1 LTTTRRR
8 FLTIMAGC
16 LASATPLAA
25 ARAEPV
31 VWRGRALGA
40 EAEIR
45 LFGADR
51 DRVKQALLAARD
63 TILRMENLFSLYL
76 PKSALNQL
84 NASGSLTMPPEF
96 ARLMR
101 IVDKVHEA
109 SSGLFDPTVQPMMVA
124 LARTGQSLS
133 AADLQS
139 LAERIGWNKVRRHRS
154 ELSFSVPGMAL
165 TLNGIAQGFATD
177 RVSEV
182 LNAHGFDPHLVHVGE
197 YRAGSKSA
205 RIGISSAS
213 GALLDTLELHRSSV
227 ATSSPNGTRFQ
238 NGSGHIV
245 LPGLGDREPRWRSV
259 TVQSGTAAAADG
271 VSTAL
276 ALTTTT
282 ELAEKAISRGLA
294 TTIWFEDQDGR
305 LIRV

>member
-1 LTTTRRR
+1 MTTTRRR

-16 LASATPLAA
+16 LASAPPLAA
-25 ARAEPV
+25 ARAEPL

-40 EAEIR
+40 EPEVR
-45 LFGADR
+45 LFGTDR
-51 DRVKQALLAARD
+51 DQVKQALLAARD

-96 ARLMR
+96 ARLMG

-133 AADLQS
+133 VADLQS

-182 LNAHGFDPHLVHVGE
+182 LNAHGFDPHLVPCRRVPRRFE
-197 YRAGSKSA
+197 IRAHRYLKRKRGPTGHSETAPFFCRDIFTQRNTFSE
-205 RIGISSAS
+205 RQWPYCAS
-213 GALLDTLELHRSSV
+213 RSRRPRAAMAVCYCSVRNSRRCRRRVDRPGAHNNHG
-227 ATSSPNGTRFQ
+227 ACGK
-238 NGSGHIV
+238 
-245 LPGLGDREPRWRSV
+245 GDLKGFGDNDLV
-259 TVQSGTAAAADG
+259 
-271 VSTAL
+271 
-276 ALTTTT
+276 
-282 ELAEKAISRGLA
+282 
-294 TTIWFEDQDGR
+294 
-305 LIRV
+305 

>member
-1 LTTTRRR
+1 MTTTRRR

-16 LASATPLAA
+16 MASATPLAA

-45 LFGADR
+45 LFAPDR
-51 DRVKQALLAARD
+51 DQAKQALLAARD
-63 TILRMENLFSLYL
+63 TILRMENLFSLYV
-76 PKSALNQL
+76 PASSLNRL
-84 NASGSLTMPPEF
+84 NASGSLNVPPEF
-96 ARLMR
+96 SRLMG
-101 IVDKVHEA
+101 IVDKVHQA
-109 SSGLFDPTVQPMMVA
+109 SGGLFDPTVQPMMVA

-139 LAERIGWNKVRRHRS
+139 LAERIGWNKVRRNDARM
-154 ELSFSVPGMAL
+154 SFSVPGMAL

-197 YRAGSKSA
+197 YRAGSMPA
-205 RIGISSAS
+205 RIGIGSAS
-213 GALLDTLELHRSSV
+213 GSVLDTLELHRSSV
-227 ATSSPNGTRFQ
+227 ATSASGGTRFD

-245 LPGLGDREPRWRSV
+245 RPGPGGSEPRWRSV
-259 TVQSGTAAAADG
+259 TVQAGTAAHADG
-271 VSTAL
+271 LSTAL
-276 ALTTTT
+276 ALTATT
-282 ELAEKAISRGLA
+282 ELAENALAEGLA
-294 TTIWFEDQDGR
+294 SAVWFEDRNGR
-305 LIRV
+305 LIRL